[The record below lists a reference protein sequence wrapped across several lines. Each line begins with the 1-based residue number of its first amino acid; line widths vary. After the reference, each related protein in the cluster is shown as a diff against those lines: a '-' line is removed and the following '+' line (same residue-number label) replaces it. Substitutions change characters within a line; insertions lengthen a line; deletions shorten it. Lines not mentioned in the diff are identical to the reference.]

1 MDKKFDKINNQIKD
15 NFNKAFYDLLEIK
28 VRAEPPDYD
37 WIVRL
42 FQEIKDRLI
51 FFLKKGSP
59 FRNDI
64 EEKLD
69 VELFDQMIRNNAFN
83 GTDFYNLINY
93 VFDLCLKLGSPA
105 RDQETENKQNEVL
118 QLMQNNGTFA
128 QIVPL
133 FIKNVN
139 YCIDNIFK
147 DFRNLKK

>member
-1 MDKKFDKINNQIKD
+1 MDKKFNEINNQIKD
-15 NFNKAFYDLLEIK
+15 NFNKAFYDLLEMK
-28 VRAEPPDYD
+28 VTAEPPDYD

-139 YCIDNIFK
+139 YCIDNIYN